1 MILIILYI
9 FFLYFESQKKEVNL
23 APEDKLDNE
32 KINSNIIKD
41 VNYTSK
47 DSNGNEFI
55 INAAEGEIDLS
66 NTDII
71 FLKDVKATIRMKNK
85 NEIKIISDFGKYN
98 ILNYD
103 TIFNQNVV
111 AVYLDN
117 KITSEYLDFSL
128 SRNSMIITRDVIFT
142 NTENTLK
149 ADVVEMNIET
159 KDTKIFMFDNKEKVN
174 IQNN

>member
-1 MILIILYI
+1 
-9 FFLYFESQKKEVNL
+9 
-23 APEDKLDNE
+23 
-32 KINSNIIKD
+32 
-41 VNYTSK
+41 
-47 DSNGNEFI
+47 
-55 INAAEGEIDLS
+55 
-66 NTDII
+66 
-71 FLKDVKATIRMKNK
+71 MKNK
-85 NEIKIISDFGKYN
+85 NEIKITSDFGKYN

-111 AVYLDN
+111 SIYLDN

-128 SRNSMIITRDVIFT
+128 TRNSMIITRDVIFT

-159 KDTKIFMFDNKEKVN
+159 KDTKIFMFDNKRKVN

>member
-1 MILIILYI
+1 MNKSKLKVSLLL
-9 FFLYFESQKKEVNL
+9 FFS
-23 APEDKLDNE
+23 
-32 KINSNIIKD
+32 I
-41 VNYTSK
+41 
-47 DSNGNEFI
+47 
-55 INAAEGEIDLS
+55 LS
-66 NTDII
+66 N
-71 FLKDVKATIRMKNK
+71 
-85 NEIKIISDFGKYN
+85 
-98 ILNYD
+98 

-174 IQNN
+174 IQNNWYGNNKKI

>member
-1 MILIILYI
+1 M
-9 FFLYFESQKKEVNL
+9 N
-23 APEDKLDNE
+23 N
-32 KINSNIIKD
+32 
-41 VNYTSK
+41 
-47 DSNGNEFI
+47 
-55 INAAEGEIDLS
+55 
-66 NTDII
+66 
-71 FLKDVKATIRMKNK
+71 R
-85 NEIKIISDFGKYN
+85 NEIKITSDFGKYN

-142 NTENTLK
+142 NAENTLK